1 MGVTILNQA
10 ANNLQDSSLTEDQ
23 ISEVRKIAKKAVDV
37 INARAS
43 AATGG
48 GRVLVSE
55 LNLQKGVIGLEG
67 LSAKSA
73 VDVYSNLA
81 KQDVDKIKRFGISSQ
96 TTDNIKNRLGETTTT
111 PTTSPVANKPTPT
124 EADRARG
131 RSNQTSRENF
141 IRHFG
146 VEP

>member
-1 MGVTILNQA
+1 
-10 ANNLQDSSLTEDQ
+10 
-23 ISEVRKIAKKAVDV
+23 
-37 INARAS
+37 
-43 AATGG
+43 
-48 GRVLVSE
+48 
-55 LNLQKGVIGLEG
+55 